1 MVLVVPLLRMNAAS
15 SVKSSRPVAIWLLI
29 GVGMIMIQVLLGGI
43 TRLTGSG
50 LSITEWKPL
59 LGTLPPMND
68 AEWQAAFNQYK
79 TIGQFKQLNFDF
91 TLQDFKFIFF
101 WEWLHRNW
109 ARFMALVFAV
119 PFGYFLVNRYFVK
132 SMVKPMILLFLLGG
146 LQGAIGWIMVK
157 SGLNEENLYV
167 NHIRL
172 AIHFI
177 AALGLLCYVLW
188 FALKFIVPANQV
200 IVNRPL
206 NTITIRIIILLV
218 IQLIYGAFMA
228 GLKAGPYAP
237 TWPTINN
244 QWWPSNI
251 TNDWISNPIN
261 VHFIHRALAYTLTIS
276 LIYWWWQA
284 RKIQGGRLFSMYR
297 PLPMLVVVLQVV
309 LGIFATLYSPK
320 PAALLWIG
328 VAHQFTA
335 MLLLILLTIEGFLI
349 RSNTFQQA

>member
-1 MVLVVPLLRMNAAS
+1 MAVPLCCMNADS
-15 SVKSSRPVAIWLLI
+15 RVKSSRPVAIWLLI

-68 AEWQAAFNQYK
+68 AEWQAAFDQYK

-109 ARFMALVFAV
+109 ARLMALVFAV
-119 PFGYFLVNRYFVK
+119 PFAYFLINRYFVK
-132 SMVKPMILLFLLGG
+132 SMIKPMLLLFLLGG

-188 FALKFIVPANQV
+188 FALKLIIPADQV
-200 IVNRPL
+200 IVSRSL
-206 NTITIRIIILLV
+206 KTITTRIIILLV

-228 GLKAGPYAP
+228 GLKAGPSAP
-237 TWPTINN
+237 TWPTIND

-251 TNDWISNPIN
+251 TSDWVSNPIN

-284 RKIQGGRLFSMYR
+284 RKIQGSSLFRFYR
-297 PLPMLVVVLQVV
+297 SLPMLVVLLQVI
-309 LGIFATLYSPK
+309 LGIFATLYSPW
-320 PAALLWIG
+320 PATLLWIG

-335 MLLLILLTIEGFLI
+335 MLLLILLTIEAFLI
-349 RSNTFQQA
+349 RSRSFQQAR

>member
-1 MVLVVPLLRMNAAS
+1 MNANRQ
-15 SVKSSRPVAIWLLI
+15 VKSSRPVAIWLLI

-59 LGTLPPMND
+59 LGTLPPMNET
-68 AEWQAAFNQYK
+68 EWQAAFEKYK

-91 TLQDFKFIFF
+91 SLQDFKFIFF

-119 PFGYFLVNRYFVK
+119 PFGFFLVNRYFVK
-132 SMVKPMILLFLLGG
+132 SMIKPMLLLFLLGG

-157 SGLNEENLYV
+157 SGLNEENIYV

-188 FALKFIVPANQV
+188 FALKLIIPAQQIVINPA
-200 IVNRPL
+200 L
-206 NTITIRIIILLV
+206 KTLTSRIIVLLV
-218 IQLIYGAFMA
+218 LQLVYGAFMA

-237 TWPTINN
+237 TWPTING

-251 TNDWISNPIN
+251 TGDWISNPIN
-261 VHFIHRALAYTLTIS
+261 VHFVHRALAYALTIS
-276 LIYWWWQA
+276 LLYWWWQA
-284 RKIQGGRLFSMYR
+284 GKVNGGKLFRLYR
-297 PLPMLVVVLQVV
+297 HLPMLTVLVQVI
-309 LGIFATLYSPK
+309 LGIFAALYSPQ
-320 PAALLWIG
+320 PAVLLWIG

-335 MLLLILLTIEGFLI
+335 MVLLIFLTMEAYLI
-349 RSNTFQQA
+349 RSRSFIPA